1 MRKDANNFFTASK
14 DGYVILVD
22 TNLSS
27 FIRRLPEVGLV
38 APHRNTFDKKFAIS
52 NIYEVDG
59 VLFQRL
65 PAGQND
71 DFIASQANNEPE
83 KK

>member
-1 MRKDANNFFTASK
+1 MRKDASNFFTASK
-14 DGYVILVD
+14 DGQVVLVD

-38 APHRNTFDKKFAIS
+38 APHRNTLDNNFADG
-52 NIYEVDG
+52 NKYEVGG

-65 PAGQND
+65 IAGRND
-71 DFIASQANNEPE
+71 DFIASQANP
-83 KK
+83 K